1 MLSDSIDDGIH
12 LLALLDVTGL
22 TQRQIMESGLMVRGA
37 IVCDDLIDNDL
48 IFTGMAMVKAAA
60 MERESKSPFLI
71 LENETIE
78 VLKKSIA
85 ILYPNKNNRERCLN
99 QTLYDGNKLDC
110 LLHMPFAIMYSTC
123 NDDSKIR
130 KCIDHIIDVSMNNL
144 PVKDRIRQMTCS
156 RVLENICNVD
166 WVEQN

>member
-1 MLSDSIDDGIH
+1 MLSDSIEDGIH
-12 LLALLDVTGL
+12 LLALLDVTSL
-22 TQRQIMESGLMVRGA
+22 IQRQIMESGLMVRGA

-85 ILYPNKNNRERCLN
+85 ILYPNKKDRERCLKR
-99 QTLYDGNKLDC
+99 YD
-110 LLHMPFAIMYSTC
+110 
-123 NDDSKIR
+123 
-130 KCIDHIIDVSMNNL
+130 
-144 PVKDRIRQMTCS
+144 Q
-156 RVLENICNVD
+156 
-166 WVEQN
+166 